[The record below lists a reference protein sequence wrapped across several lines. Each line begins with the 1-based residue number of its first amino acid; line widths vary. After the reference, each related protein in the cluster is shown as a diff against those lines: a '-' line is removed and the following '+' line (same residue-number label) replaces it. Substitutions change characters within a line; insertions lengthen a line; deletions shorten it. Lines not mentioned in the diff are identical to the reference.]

1 MTFASAAFAAAPA
14 LESPATLGFAW
25 AAIADLLTV
34 PFEPRPA
41 HLVGTGGAIGAVLRH
56 WVYLQFSSE
65 RFPWPTLAV
74 NAIGS
79 FVLGLAV
86 FAGVGESTA
95 QLVGI
100 GACGSFT
107 TFSSF
112 SVETVQLYERGDR
125 LRAVVNAAG
134 NLLLSLAAIGLAWG
148 VVAGAPT

>member
-1 MTFASAAFAAAPA
+1 MT
-14 LESPATLGFAW
+14 L
-25 AAIADLLTV
+25 DVLTV
-34 PFEPRPA
+34 TSTISFAFDLQPA

-56 WVYLQFSSE
+56 WIYLQFSSE

-79 FVLGLAV
+79 FVLGFVV

-100 GACGSFT
+100 GICGSFT

-125 LRAVVNAAG
+125 LRAVVNAAA
-134 NLLLSLAAIGLAWG
+134 NLLLSLAAIGLAW
-148 VVAGAPT
+148 VIVARGPLAL